1 MLELNMGTLY
11 VGFSEDSTQHR
22 ETFTENELKLLT
34 CASLGFLSGTCG
46 VSHMI
51 NEEIDKNHG
60 WTGFVGISVEE
71 AHERFKLYRNLTSRH
86 GEHSDWK
93 KSKEQCP
100 VPEEWDKLLDREFLQ
115 KMADN
120 GWSTNWGNSST
131 AEFVH
136 KMGWN
141 FGYEGWG
148 MGYFGDFIPVG
159 QNFRWHNESMQSL
172 SQVLVYMLYNYEP
185 RLHLGHHGSE
195 EADWFNGK
203 LNEAIH
209 GLHRRMTPTTITPNK
224 KWFNDYRTSVPLYD
238 GVFEVEFTS
247 RDRIKVTKR
256 KEEEY

>member
-1 MLELNMGTLY
+1 
-11 VGFSEDSTQHR
+11 
-22 ETFTENELKLLT
+22 
-34 CASLGFLSGTCG
+34 
-46 VSHMI
+46 
-51 NEEIDKNHG
+51 
-60 WTGFVGISVEE
+60 
-71 AHERFKLYRNLTSRH
+71 
-86 GEHSDWK
+86 
-93 KSKEQCP
+93 
-100 VPEEWDKLLDREFLQ
+100 VPEEWDKLLDRDFLQ

-141 FGYEGWG
+141 FGFQGWHG
-148 MGYFGDFIPVG
+148 GYFNDFIPVA

-195 EADWFNGK
+195 ETEWFNDK

-209 GLHRRMTPTTITPNK
+209 GLHRRMTPSTITPDAQ
-224 KWFNDYRTSVPLYD
+224 WFKDYRTSVPLYD
-238 GVFEVEFTS
+238 GVFEVDTS
-247 RDRIKVTKR
+247 GKRIKVTKR

>member
-1 MLELNMGTLY
+1 MGTLY
-11 VGFSEDSTQHR
+11 VGFREGSEQHK
-22 ETFTENELKLLT
+22 ETFTKEEINLLT
-34 CASLGFLSGTCG
+34 CSSLGFLSGSVG
-46 VSHMI
+46 VSHMM
-51 NEEIDKNHG
+51 NDEIDKNAG

-71 AHERFKLYRNLTSRH
+71 AHERITLYRNLTNRN
-86 GEHSDWK
+86 GEQSDWK
-93 KSKEQCP
+93 HLKEQCP

-115 KMADN
+115 KMADT

-141 FGYEGWG
+141 FGYTGWG
-148 MGYFGDFIPVG
+148 NGFFNEFIPVG

-185 RLHLGHHGSE
+185 KDTAFEHGE
-195 EADWFNGK
+195 EERTWFLDK
-203 LNEAIH
+203 LNEGMH
-209 GLHRRMTPTTITPNK
+209 GFHQRMTPTTMTPNK
-224 KWFNDYRTSVPLYD
+224 EWFNDYRTSVPLYD

-247 RDRIKVTKR
+247 SDSIKVTKR